1 MKTNQDVLTSR
12 TYSVTATNDS
22 SKLISLLALA
32 AGAAAMPQTGH
43 ADIIY
48 TDLSSSPV
56 LVGYGGGT
64 DAYQVVIPGTA
75 IFKFE
80 RRQGTAQT
88 GLGGLTYNYR
98 TVRAGDFG
106 PITTPPV
113 KMQGL
118 ASPNGFAAPQNFGA
132 AWDQGL
138 NLFYKVNI
146 GTATDLGAKTPSTS
160 YDNKY
165 LAWQFADSTS
175 GNAIRFG
182 WMEVSFQSRGYNAGG
197 PLVTILRY
205 GWDNTGAQPTMGQLP
220 VPEPSSAAIVALGAM
235 ALGARGVRTWRQKRN
250 TTPAS

>member
-1 MKTNQDVLTSR
+1 M
-12 TYSVTATNDS
+12 
-22 SKLISLLALA
+22 SLLALA
-32 AGAAAMPQTGH
+32 AGAVAMPQSGH

-48 TDLSSSPV
+48 TDLSSNPV
-56 LVGYGGGT
+56 LVGYNGGT

-75 IFKFE
+75 IFRFE

-88 GLGGLTYNYR
+88 NTGSLTYNYR

-106 PITTPPV
+106 PVTTPPV
-113 KMQGL
+113 KLAGL
-118 ASPNGFAAPQNFGA
+118 ASPLGFAAPQNFGA

-138 NLFYKVNI
+138 GLFYKVNI
-146 GTATDLGAKTPSTS
+146 GTATDLGARTPTTS

-165 LAWQFADSTS
+165 LAFQFGDSTAA
-175 GNAIRFG
+175 NATRFG

-197 PLVTILRY
+197 PLVTIHRY

-235 ALGARGVRTWRQKRN
+235 ALGARGVRNWRQKRN
-250 TTPAS
+250 TASVS